1 MRIKLNV
8 QSKVD
13 KGLTIDQLKKVL
25 FNSMLKMQEIATI
38 NCPVDKGRL
47 KNSINLNPSIPG
59 YANYILS
66 DAVEYGAAVEFGT
79 APHIIRPNA
88 MKALK
93 FKSGGKNVFA
103 KKINHP
109 GTRAQPFFRPALDQ
123 VKGIWVAR
131 YFEKVLKKNK

>member
-1 MRIKLNV
+1 MKISFNINT
-8 QSKVD
+8 KVD
-13 KGLTIDQLKKVL
+13 KNLTIDQLKKVL

-47 KNSINLNPSIPG
+47 KNSINLKPSIPG

-66 DAVEYGAAVEFGT
+66 DAVEYGPDVEFGT
-79 APHIIRPNA
+79 APHIIRPST
-88 MKALK
+88 MKALR
-93 FKSGGKNVFA
+93 FKAGGKTIFA

-123 VKGIWVAR
+123 VKNIWVAR
-131 YFEKVLKKNK
+131 YFEKVMK